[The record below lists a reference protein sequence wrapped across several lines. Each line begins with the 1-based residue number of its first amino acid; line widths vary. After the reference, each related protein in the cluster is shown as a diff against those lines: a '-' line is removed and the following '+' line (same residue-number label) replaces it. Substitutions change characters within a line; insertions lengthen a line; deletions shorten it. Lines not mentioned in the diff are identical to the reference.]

1 MASVEKP
8 LKKGE
13 LAKRLSPPR
22 QASLPKV
29 VRSGLSRLK
38 SMGIAVILTDFAA
51 SRTVVGLSAMA
62 GATGIIETAPNATA
76 IVWRQTLSDRK
87 HNATLIQLA
96 ALGPRTAGGGTIEVT
111 PGKIFVEQ
119 FGELVSHHAGKLF
132 GVGHG
137 HRAPVVAGHVM
148 ADADCHEFD
157 RRAGLDFLDHLAE
170 MALKI

>member
-8 LKKGE
+8 SKKGE
-13 LAKRLSPPR
+13 LATRLSPPR

-76 IVWRQTLSDRK
+76 IVWRQTLSDR
-87 HNATLIQLA
+87 NAT
-96 ALGPRTAGGGTIEVT
+96 T
-111 PGKIFVEQ
+111 
-119 FGELVSHHAGKLF
+119 
-132 GVGHG
+132 
-137 HRAPVVAGHVM
+137 
-148 ADADCHEFD
+148 
-157 RRAGLDFLDHLAE
+157 RR
-170 MALKI
+170 